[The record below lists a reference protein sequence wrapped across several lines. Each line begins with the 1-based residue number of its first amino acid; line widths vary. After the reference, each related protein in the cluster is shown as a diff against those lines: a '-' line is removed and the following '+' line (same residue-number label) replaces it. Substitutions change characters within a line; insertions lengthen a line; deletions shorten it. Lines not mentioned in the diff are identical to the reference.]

1 MNKNHFLTVCML
13 LLAALFVGCHD
24 DDDFL
29 MDAPDTNG
37 QPQVSTYA
45 SVLTSSLVKE
55 GDYWRA
61 TKRVPLVG
69 KGRVVD
75 DLTNNLVALLNKDIH
90 VGHLVD
96 EDLTNS
102 ISTAGLLNAEVLVN
116 QIVSIRDLH
125 YIYAPNQKVGFV
137 FKLTNFS
144 TLDLKVLNS
153 LCITTYLKGE
163 LQESFGNKEGTGVL
177 ELDLISVA
185 NNDEH

>member
-75 DLTNNLVALLNKDIH
+75 DLTDNLVAR
-90 VGHLVD
+90 V
-96 EDLTNS
+96 S
-102 ISTAGLLNAEVLVN
+102 SST
-116 QIVSIRDLH
+116 
-125 YIYAPNQKVGFV
+125 F
-137 FKLTNFS
+137 
-144 TLDLKVLNS
+144 LK
-153 LCITTYLKGE
+153 T
-163 LQESFGNKEGTGVL
+163 
-177 ELDLISVA
+177 
-185 NNDEH
+185 